1 MWMHW
6 VIYSRQNL
14 RTTEF
19 AMETG
24 KEKAKEEILNI
35 TRGVHCFS
43 VFLFSPLGFN
53 TAEGYGGW

>member
-1 MWMHW
+1 
-6 VIYSRQNL
+6 
-14 RTTEF
+14 
-19 AMETG
+19 METG

-53 TAEGYGGW
+53 TAEGYGG